1 MPRKKS
7 KVKEQ
12 NLFSK
17 IFIPEVQAQ
26 LKQISGI
33 DVRNCISENNY
44 KTFWEMVNK
53 CYPPAEIR
61 DNYGK
66 IMKIKKIP
74 KKTSFDGIT
83 LNSLKEL
90 VVSKVKEKIP
100 SFYKMVQENIEAEK
114 RHLQELNSKR
124 MEHELN
130 QQNQS
135 HSSEPL
141 EAHNLAMTPNNTQLQ
156 FIGGIACTPG
166 AMENTTKAFR
176 EWLSQKDELS
186 QEPLFSKQKI
196 INTPLGKRIADC
208 LQLEPKSK
216 KLKFE
221 DDESSSSDEE
231 IIEEQ
236 DLESSTLFNIKIS
249 EQQIFIYYSKN
260 ISEIIRIKRI
270 QNCRGI

>member
-1 MPRKKS
+1 MSIGFSKQIKIIKNFTTVNAKKKS

-12 NLFSK
+12 KFIYKK

-26 LKQISGI
+26 LIQISGI
-33 DVRNCISENNY
+33 DVRNCVSENNY

-90 VVSKVKEKIP
+90 VVSKVKEIIP
-100 SFYKMVQENIEAEK
+100 SFYKMVHENIEAEK
-114 RHLQELNSKR
+114 RHLQELNSER

-135 HSSEPL
+135 HPSEPL
-141 EAHNLAMTPNNTQLQ
+141 ETHNLAITPYATQFQ
-156 FIGGIACTPG
+156 FKGGIACTAG
-166 AMENTTKAFR
+166 AMENTIKAFR
-176 EWLSQKDELS
+176 EWLLS
-186 QEPLFSKQKI
+186 E
-196 INTPLGKRIADC
+196 R
-208 LQLEPKSK
+208 
-216 KLKFE
+216 
-221 DDESSSSDEE
+221 
-231 IIEEQ
+231 
-236 DLESSTLFNIKIS
+236 
-249 EQQIFIYYSKN
+249 
-260 ISEIIRIKRI
+260 
-270 QNCRGI
+270 